1 MKKHTSFQHNF
12 FFRAM
17 VSFPIWV
24 FLLLFISCGPKIS
37 KQSALDIA
45 KSYMA
50 QDSVLSINFE
60 ERTEQIINEEGV
72 WHVSFPL
79 KPETNKRGGEP
90 HLFIDQKTGEVI
102 ETYFTR

>member
-1 MKKHTSFQHNF
+1 MKKDTSLQKNSLI
-12 FFRAM
+12 RTVIAL
-17 VSFPIWV
+17 PI
-24 FLLLFISCGPKIS
+24 FTMLLLFISCGPKIS

-45 KSYMA
+45 KSYME

-60 ERTEQIINEEGV
+60 ERTEHIVNEEGV

-79 KPETNKRGGEP
+79 KPEMNKRGGEP
-90 HLFIDQKTGEVI
+90 HFFIDQKTGEVI

>member
-1 MKKHTSFQHNF
+1 M
-12 FFRAM
+12 
-17 VSFPIWV
+17 V

-60 ERTEQIINEEGV
+60 ERTEHIVNEEGV

-79 KPETNKRGGEP
+79 KPQTNKRGGEP
-90 HLFIDQKTGEVI
+90 HLFIDQKTGEVV